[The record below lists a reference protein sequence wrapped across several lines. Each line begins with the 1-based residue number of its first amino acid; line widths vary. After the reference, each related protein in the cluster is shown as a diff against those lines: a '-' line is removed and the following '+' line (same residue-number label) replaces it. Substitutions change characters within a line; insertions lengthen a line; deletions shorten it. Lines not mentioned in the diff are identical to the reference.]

1 MKLMIASDIHG
12 SAYYCR
18 MLIERYESEKPE
30 KLILLGDI
38 LYHGPR
44 NALPKDYNPAEVAD
58 MLNSIKDHVFSVR
71 GNCDAEV
78 DQMMLHFPILSDSA
92 IVYAC
97 GRELYLTHGH
107 NYGET
112 NPPQLANGTILVCGH
127 THVPKCQDYDGYI
140 YVNPGSVSIP
150 KEDSPHSYI
159 ILEDSTIIW
168 KDIEGNE
175 YMRREL

>member
-1 MKLMIASDIHG
+1 MAPHITAKKL
-12 SAYYCR
+12 
-18 MLIERYESEKPE
+18 LERFESESPS

-44 NALPKDYNPAEVAD
+44 NALPKDYNPAEVSK
-58 MLNSIKDHVFSVR
+58 MLNEIKDSILAIR
-71 GNCDAEV
+71 GNCDSEV

-92 IVYAC
+92 LIYFE
-97 GRELYLTHGH
+97 GREFYLTHGH

-112 NPPQLANGTILVCGH
+112 NPPPIANGTILVCGH
-127 THVPKCQDYDGYI
+127 THVPKCQDYDRYI

-159 ILEDSTIIW
+159 VLEDSKIIW
-168 KDIEGNE
+168 KDIDGNE

>member
-12 SAYYCR
+12 SAFYCKKLTKR
-18 MLIERYESEKPE
+18 FEIEKPE

-44 NALPKDYNPAEVAD
+44 NALPKDYNPAEVAE
-58 MLNSIKDHVFSVR
+58 MLNEIKDKVFSIR
-71 GNCDAEV
+71 GNCDADV

-92 IVYAC
+92 IVYVC
-97 GRELYLTHGH
+97 GHELYLTHGH

-112 NPPQLANGTILVCGH
+112 NPPPIARGTILVCGH
-127 THVPKCQDYDGYI
+127 THVPKFQDYDSYI
-140 YVNPGSVSIP
+140 YVNPGSISIP

-159 ILEDSTIIW
+159 VLEDNAIIW
-168 KDIEGNE
+168 KDIDGNE

>member
-18 MLIERYESEKPE
+18 ELIERFRLEKPE

-44 NALPKDYNPAEVAD
+44 NALPKDYNPAEVAE
-58 MLNSIKDHVFSVR
+58 MLNEIKDSILAIR
-71 GNCDAEV
+71 GNCDSEV

-92 IVYAC
+92 LVYFE
-97 GRELYLTHGH
+97 GREFYLTHGH
-107 NYGET
+107 NDGET
-112 NPPQLANGTILVCGH
+112 NPPPITKGTILLCGH
-127 THVPKCQDYDGYI
+127 THVPKCQNYDGYI

-159 ILEDSTIIW
+159 VIEDSTIIW
-168 KDIEGNE
+168 KDINGNV

>member
-12 SAYYCR
+12 SAYYCKK
-18 MLIERYESEKPE
+18 LLERFKIEKPE

-44 NALPKDYNPAEVAD
+44 NALPRDYNPAGVAE
-58 MLNSIKDHVFSVR
+58 MLNGIKNHVFSIR

-78 DQMMLHFPILSDSA
+78 DQMMLHFPIMSDSA
-92 IVYAC
+92 IVYAS
-97 GRELYLTHGH
+97 EHEFYLTHGH

-112 NPPQLANGTILVCGH
+112 NPPPIANGTILVCGH
-127 THVPKCQDYDGYI
+127 THVPKCQDYDSYI
-140 YVNPGSVSIP
+140 YINPGSVSIP

-159 ILEDSTIIW
+159 VIEDGTIIW
-168 KDIEGNE
+168 KDIDGNE